1 MIAVRKR
8 VLFNE
13 FDVPIPRGHT
23 RITDKDATTD
33 YLFINAPNEIY
44 TVCFDSGMPI
54 YDRNTLEDCSEFSS
68 MELKLSDRKLSFF
81 CPFKVGAKPSTLW
94 YFNIEF
100 EDENGNVRILPGQV
114 IMKYD
119 EVYRKAINGKLP
131 FIDVLEQI
139 KLKVSTDIAV

>member
-1 MIAVRKR
+1 MRKR